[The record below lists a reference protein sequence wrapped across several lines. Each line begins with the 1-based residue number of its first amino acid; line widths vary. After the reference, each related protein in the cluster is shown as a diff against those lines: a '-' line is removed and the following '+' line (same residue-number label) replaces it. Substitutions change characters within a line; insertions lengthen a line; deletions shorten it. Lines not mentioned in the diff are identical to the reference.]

1 MEELSSK
8 KLIIIV
14 LLLLVIAFGSGILI
28 GKNYF
33 AKGSEEI
40 VATEPVEENI
50 APVNKTIRVYVAGEV
65 KKPDVYELD
74 DDAIV
79 KDAVM
84 LAGGFTENA
93 DTISINL
100 AKKLSDG
107 EEIIVY
113 SKVIDASGS
122 TGTVSNAINAN
133 PSSNRTGKVNIN
145 TASKDEL
152 MTLSGIGEVKA
163 QAIIDYRT
171 KNGPFRDIHDIVN
184 VSGIGEKTFE
194 NIKDSITT

>member
-40 VATEPVEENI
+40 VETERIVEENI

-93 DTISINL
+93 DTISY
-100 AKKLSDG
+100 KSC
-107 EEIIVY
+107 
-113 SKVIDASGS
+113 
-122 TGTVSNAINAN
+122 
-133 PSSNRTGKVNIN
+133 
-145 TASKDEL
+145 
-152 MTLSGIGEVKA
+152 
-163 QAIIDYRT
+163 
-171 KNGPFRDIHDIVN
+171 
-184 VSGIGEKTFE
+184 
-194 NIKDSITT
+194 

>member
-8 KLIIIV
+8 KLIVIIV
-14 LLLLVIAFGSGILI
+14 LLVAIAFGSGVLI
-28 GKNYF
+28 GKTYF

-40 VATEPVEENI
+40 IETEAVKENI
-50 APVNKTIRVYVAGEV
+50 TPIIKTIKVYVAGEV

-74 DDAIV
+74 DGAIV
-79 KDAVM
+79 KDAIL

-100 AKKLSDG
+100 AKKLTDG
-107 EEIIVY
+107 EEVIVY
-113 SKVIDASGS
+113 SKIADINGS
-122 TGTVSNAINAN
+122 TGIVSNTTNTN
-133 PSSNRTGKVNIN
+133 SSPNRTGKININ
-145 TASKDEL
+145 TASKEEL

-171 KNGPFRDIHDIVN
+171 KNGPFKDTHEIVN

-194 NIKDSITT
+194 KIKDSITT

>member
-1 MEELSSK
+1 
-8 KLIIIV
+8 V
-14 LLLLVIAFGSGILI
+14 
-28 GKNYF
+28 
-33 AKGSEEI
+33 
-40 VATEPVEENI
+40 
-50 APVNKTIRVYVAGEV
+50 
-65 KKPDVYELD
+65 
-74 DDAIV
+74 
-79 KDAVM
+79 
-84 LAGGFTENA
+84 LAGGFTDNA

-113 SKVIDASGS
+113 SKVTYASGS
-122 TGTVSNAINAN
+122 TGTVSNAINTN
-133 PSSNRTGKVNIN
+133 SSANRTGKVNIN

>member
-40 VATEPVEENI
+40 VAIEPVEENV
-50 APVNKTIRVYVAGEV
+50 APINKTIRVYVAGEV

-74 DDAIV
+74 DGAIV
-79 KDAVM
+79 KDAVV
-84 LAGGFTENA
+84 LAGGFTDNA

-113 SKVIDASGS
+113 SKVTYASGS
-122 TGTVSNAINAN
+122 TGTVSNAINTN
-133 PSSNRTGKVNIN
+133 SSANRTGKVNIN

-171 KNGPFRDIHDIVN
+171 KNGPFKDIHDIVN

>member
-1 MEELSSK
+1 LR
-8 KLIIIV
+8 
-14 LLLLVIAFGSGILI
+14 
-28 GKNYF
+28 KN
-33 AKGSEEI
+33 
-40 VATEPVEENI
+40 VAPI
-50 APVNKTIRVYVAGEV
+50 NKTIRVYVAGEV

-74 DDAIV
+74 DGAIV
-79 KDAVM
+79 KDAVV
-84 LAGGFTENA
+84 LAGGFTDNA

-113 SKVIDASGS
+113 SKVTYASGS
-122 TGTVSNAINAN
+122 TGTVSNAINTN
-133 PSSNRTGKVNIN
+133 SSANRTGKVNIN

>member
-40 VATEPVEENI
+40 VETEPVEENI
-50 APVNKTIRVYVAGEV
+50 APVNKTIKVYVAGEV

-171 KNGPFRDIHDIVN
+171 KNGPFKDIHDIVN

>member
-40 VATEPVEENI
+40 VAIEPVEENV
-50 APVNKTIRVYVAGEV
+50 APINKTIRVYVAGEV

-74 DDAIV
+74 DGAIV
-79 KDAVM
+79 KDAVV

-113 SKVIDASGS
+113 SKVTDASGS
-122 TGTVSNAINAN
+122 TGTVSNAINTN
-133 PSSNRTGKVNIN
+133 SSANRTGKVNIN